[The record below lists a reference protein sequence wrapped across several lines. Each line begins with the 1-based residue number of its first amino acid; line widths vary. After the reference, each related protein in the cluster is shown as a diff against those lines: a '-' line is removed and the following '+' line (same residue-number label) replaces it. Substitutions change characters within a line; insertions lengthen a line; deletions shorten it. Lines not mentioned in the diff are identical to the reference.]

1 MYYVLCII
9 IMYIRTKQNKTKQN
23 KTKQNKTKQ
32 FILQDKDI

>member
-1 MYYVLCII
+1 
-9 IMYIRTKQNKTKQN
+9 MYIRTKQNKTKQN